1 LCILRNENDPTT
13 KLLVQLNVD
22 YDIVKEQFKLMLAND
37 TDSSYEDL
45 PSGASFP
52 RRKRTM
58 KVRVKKTRLFPLP
71 NPKLLKSQKLQS
83 LTTLAETLLH
93 SAEQEK
99 LDPVVGREKEIERVS
114 QILSRRKKNN
124 PLLIGEPGVGKSAIA
139 EGLALRII
147 QKRVSR
153 MLYNKR
159 VVSLDLAS
167 LVAGTKYRG
176 QFEERM
182 KALMNELE
190 KNDDIILFIDEIHT
204 IVGAGGA
211 TGSLDASNMFKPALA
226 RGEIQCIGATTL
238 DEYRQNIEKDG
249 ALERRFQKILVEQTS
264 NEETL
269 EILKNIKERYE
280 NHHNV
285 NYTGRGTKCLR

>member
-1 LCILRNENDPTT
+1 MGNPFIPTSEAKTT
-13 KLLVQLNVD
+13 KKSKTPVLDNFGRDV
-22 YDIVKEQFKLMLAND
+22 
-37 TDSSYEDL
+37 TD
-45 PSGASFP
+45 
-52 RRKRTM
+52 
-58 KVRVKKTRLFPLP
+58 
-71 NPKLLKSQKLQS
+71 
-83 LTTLAETLLH
+83 LAEKN
-93 SAEQEK
+93 K

-153 MLYNKR
+153 VLYGKR
-159 VVSLDLAS
+159 IITLDLAS

-182 KALMNELE
+182 KAVVNELE

-226 RGEIQCIGATTL
+226 RGTIQCIGATTL
-238 DEYRQNIEKDG
+238 DEYRNSIEKDG
-249 ALERRFQKILVEQTS
+249 ALERRFQKIIVEQT
-264 NEETL
+264 NEKETI
-269 EILKNIKERYE
+269 EILKNIKIKYE
-280 NHHNV
+280 EHHNV
-285 NYTGRGTKCLR
+285 VYTDEAIAACVKLTSRYMTERHLPDKAIDALDEAGSRVHLTNIEVPKHII